1 MKTPNALIGR
11 SMAQLQNIIFWG
23 AGATAALGI
32 RTTDAQTQF
41 IKRITG
47 ADAPD
52 KPLEERVAEALSLN
66 DVEPWHSALLDLI
79 TILGDGD
86 EAYDSIQF
94 TNSKQLDAMRRNWR
108 NGADD
113 DELRGR
119 IVGLRL
125 IYDWPALKSVVR
137 ICPGSSTANF
147 KLNDVFNILDMHIPA
162 GFGVRAPA
170 RQGLSS
176 ADKQQQ
182 FFDTRR
188 LIGAKNALLM
198 ILIALFY
205 IDYQVCI
212 SSKRD
217 LLSKYLDF
225 AILLGQRMQS
235 QGLDLSRHRLDQ
247 PAFYQ
252 GDVGFVSL
260 NYDPIAL
267 WVQFIAN
274 SKLNKGADVP
284 KIGTPPVPL
293 HLFHDFGHLIPA
305 RRIGRGEATWPW
317 YPLNEGA
324 AQRLNEQAGG
334 DSKVRLTKFLFP
346 HGCLCW
352 RECPNCGKLS
362 AFHGDQWDLH
372 AHSLFPPPPLKAF
385 DTGPCPDW
393 IKGTERD
400 QREKGLIDVRGCL
413 HCRTLTYAHHTQVVM
428 QSSFKSR
435 PPSFIE
441 EIQRDLRATTMQAN
455 HIILMGYSL
464 PQDDVTYR
472 AFFSA
477 SCQRPKGPTDQQV
490 CCTVI
495 GKESDHPGWHG
506 PPALKTRKFPKDHA
520 VSAAVDI
527 FGEANV
533 RFYGDG
539 VPDAFLDSGGRATEA
554 MLERLLN
561 WSSTVVA

>member
-1 MKTPNALIGR
+1 
-11 SMAQLQNIIFWG
+11 MAQPQNVIFWG

-52 KPLEERVAEALSLN
+52 KPLEERVAEALNPN
-66 DVEPWHSALLDLI
+66 DIEPWHSALLDLI
-79 TILGDGD
+79 TILGDSD
-86 EAYDSIQF
+86 DAYDSIQF
-94 TNSKQLDAMRRNWR
+94 TDERQLDAMRRNWR
-108 NGADD
+108 EGACD
-113 DELRGR
+113 DELRRR
-119 IVGLRL
+119 IIGLRL

-137 ICPGSSTANF
+137 ICPGSSTDKF
-147 KLNDVFNILDMHIPA
+147 RLNDLFNILDMHIPA

-170 RQGLSS
+170 RQGLSGGE
-176 ADKQQQ
+176 KQYEGQ
-182 FFDTRR
+182 FFDARR

-217 LLSKYLDF
+217 LLGKYRDF
-225 AILLGQRMQS
+225 AEVLGSRMQS
-235 QGLDLSRHRLDQ
+235 QGVDLSGKHRLDQ

-267 WVQFIAN
+267 WVQFVAN
-274 SKLNKGADVP
+274 RELNKSAAVP
-284 KIGTPPVPL
+284 HIGSPAVPL

-305 RRIGRGEATWPW
+305 RRIGRGEANWPW
-317 YPLNEGA
+317 YPLNEA
-324 AQRLNEQAGG
+324 ATQRLNEQAGG
-334 DSKVRLTKFLFP
+334 DCRVRLTKFLFP

-362 AFHGDQWDLH
+362 AYHGDQWDLH
-372 AHSLFPPPPLKAF
+372 AHSLFPPPPLRAF
-385 DTGPCPDW
+385 DTEVCPGW
-393 IKGTERD
+393 VTGVERD

-413 HCRTLTYAHHTQVVM
+413 HCGTLTYAHHTQAVM

-435 PPSFIE
+435 LPSFIE

-477 SCQRPKGPTDQQV
+477 SCQRHKGPSDQQV
-490 CCTVI
+490 RCTVVS
-495 GKESDHPGWHG
+495 KESDHPGWYG
-506 PPALKTRKFPKDHA
+506 SAELKTRNFPKDHA
-520 VSAAVDI
+520 VNAAVDI
-527 FGEANV
+527 FGDDNV
-533 RFYGDG
+533 RFYGGG
-539 VPDAFLDSGGRATEA
+539 VPDVFLDKGKATA
-554 MLERLLN
+554 DKLEHLLN
-561 WSSTVVA
+561 WHSAS